1 MIRHLLLCLFS
12 SALLILSWPP
22 VGFPFLIFGAFI
34 PIFFVVDNCSSKRWI
49 FIYCMLVFLCW
60 NAFVTYWIWHA
71 SAFGAIAAII
81 VNSLL
86 MTGVFVLFHV
96 VKSSFNDRRR
106 WWALLV
112 FWLSFE
118 YIHFQWDL
126 SWPWLTLGNVFSH
139 FPEVVQWYEYTGVLG
154 GSLWILL
161 FNMVFFHSIKNKKK
175 YTLAYVILL
184 SIFLSNFLIS
194 ERGDVQEIE
203 VVVVQPNVDPYVEKF
218 DGLTSEEQLKR
229 FIEVAETKLDSSVDF
244 LIGPETAIVNG
255 LWQQNI
261 DYSTEIKLLRQLL
274 VKYPNLHIIIGA
286 TTYAVLD
293 DDQKDKPWARKF
305 RNSQDHYAVYN
316 SALQL
321 SLDDYSIYHKSKLVQ
336 GVEFMPFSSVL
347 DRFDFLTIDLGGISG
362 SLGTQQER
370 VVFESP
376 KAQLA
381 PIICYESIFGQF
393 TTEYV
398 RNGASLFTIIT
409 NDGWW
414 KDTPGYKQHLHYARL
429 RAIENRRA
437 IARSAN
443 TGISAFIDSKGHI
456 IQSTKWDEQ
465 IAIRQT
471 LKTNNTQ
478 TLYVRYGDYIGR
490 LSSFVASMFI
500 LFTIVKRATNKR

>member
-1 MIRHLLLCLFS
+1 M
-12 SALLILSWPP
+12 
-22 VGFPFLIFGAFI
+22 
-34 PIFFVVDNCSSKRWI
+34 
-49 FIYCMLVFLCW
+49 
-60 NAFVTYWIWHA
+60 A
-71 SAFGAIAAII
+71 S
-81 VNSLL
+81 
-86 MTGVFVLFHV
+86 VFVLFFV
-96 VKSSFNDRRR
+96 VKSSFDDRRR

-139 FPEVVQWYEYTGVLG
+139 SPGIVQWYEYTGVLG

-161 FNMVFFHSIKNKKK
+161 FNVVLFHSIKNKKK
-175 YTLAYVILL
+175 YVFAYILL
-184 SIFLSNFLIS
+184 LSVFLSNLLIS
-194 ERGDVQEIE
+194 NTDDGHKVDVVI
-203 VVVVQPNVDPYVEKF
+203 VQPNVDPYLEKF

-229 FIEVAETKLDSSVDF
+229 FIEVAETKLDTSVDF

-255 LWQQNI
+255 LWQKNI
-261 DYSTEIKLLRQLL
+261 DHSTEVTLLRELFS
-274 VKYPNLHIIIGA
+274 KYPNLRIVIGA

-293 DDQKDKPWARKF
+293 DDEVDSPWARKF
-305 RNSQDHYAVYN
+305 QNSDTYYAVYN
-316 SALQL
+316 SALHL
-321 SLDDYSIYHKSKLVQ
+321 SPNDYSIYHKSKLVQ
-336 GVEFMPFSSVL
+336 GVEFMPFSSIL
-347 DRFDFLTIDLGGISG
+347 DRFEFLTIDLGGISG
-362 SLGTQQER
+362 SLGTQQDR
-370 VVFESP
+370 AVFNSP

-398 RNGASLFTIIT
+398 RNGSDLFAIIT

-414 KDTPGYKQHLHYARL
+414 KDTPGFKQHLHYARL

-443 TGISAFIDSKGHI
+443 TGISAFIDSKGRI

-471 LKTNNTQ
+471 LTTNNAQ

-490 LSSFVASMFI
+490 LSSFVACMFL
-500 LFTIVKRATNKR
+500 LFTIAKRATNKR